1 MEQWTWCFIADWCVE
16 LACVMLCFVCV
27 LVFCCVAGG
36 QELSDWSNNTS
47 LKDNRWGNYSGM
59 DRTDR
64 CEPCLGVPFVGIWV
78 PVFFGTCV
86 SISCS
91 ILALAHVLPYHDH
104 KYLSQVSPNLWT
116 CISHCLQHMFIC
128 LKTYMF
134 GTHVS
139 LMKHC
144 LAHKS
149 FSCHIICF
157 IHMSVTIN
165 TLWHILSLP
174 HVSLMKHCLWHMCP
188 CLMAHVS

>member
-1 MEQWTWCFIADWCVE
+1 
-16 LACVMLCFVCV
+16 VMLCFVCV

-36 QELSDWSNNTS
+36 QELSDWSNKTS

-59 DRTDR
+59 DRTER
-64 CEPCLGVPFVGIWV
+64 CEPCLGAPFVGIWV

-91 ILALAHVLPYHDH
+91 ILALAHVLLHHDH
-104 KYLSQVSPNLWT
+104 KYLSQVSPTLWT
-116 CISHCLQHMFIC
+116 CISHCLWHMFIC

-134 GTHVS
+134 GTCVS

-144 LAHKS
+144 LAHES
-149 FSCHIICF
+149 FSCHITCL
-157 IHMSVTIN
+157 IHMSVTIK
-165 TLWHILSLP
+165 HILAHILFAICISRGTLALA
-174 HVSLMKHCLWHMCP
+174 HVSLTKHSLWHMCP

>member
-1 MEQWTWCFIADWCVE
+1 M
-16 LACVMLCFVCV
+16 MLCFVCV

-64 CEPCLGVPFVGIWV
+64 CEPCLGAPFVGSWV

-91 ILALAHVLPYHDH
+91 ILALAHVLLYHDH
-104 KYLSQVSPNLWT
+104 KYLSQVSPTLWK
-116 CISHCLQHMFIC
+116 CISHFLWHMFIC
-128 LKTYMF
+128 LKTYVF
-134 GTHVS
+134 GTYVS

-144 LAHKS
+144 LAHES
-149 FSCHIICF
+149 FPCHIICL
-157 IHMSVTIN
+157 IHMSLTLN

-174 HVSLMKHCLWHMCP
+174 HVSVMKH
-188 CLMAHVS
+188 